1 MFTTITYILAIG
13 LTILSLIKDK
23 KKTKMA
29 LKKSWKSFEN
39 ILPQFLAIVLLIGIM
54 LSVMSPKTISALIG
68 ESSGV
73 LGMVIT
79 GVIGSIT
86 LIPAFIAF
94 PLVAALYENG
104 AGITQV
110 AMFVSTLMMV
120 GVATVPVEMKYFG
133 RKATLSRNVLALI
146 FSFVLA
152 IIMGV
157 VLA

>member
-68 ESSGV
+68 ENSGV
-73 LGMVIT
+73 LGMIIT
-79 GVIGSIT
+79 GMIGSIT

-104 AGITQV
+104 AGIAQIAV
-110 AMFVSTLMMV
+110 FVSTLMMV
-120 GVATVPVEMKYFG
+120 GIATVPLEIKYFG
-133 RKATLSRNVLALI
+133 KKATLSRNILALI
-146 FSFVLA
+146 FSFVVA
-152 IIMGV
+152 IVMGV